1 MKTRTLCLAILL
13 LGAAGV
19 ASADQDES
27 HWGGGKSHDRVNDQ
41 QGAGKSHDSFHDRSA
56 PTLQAP
62 EIDPVSMVA
71 ALTLLGGILAVSRG
85 HRTDRRSP

>member
-19 ASADQDES
+19 ASADQNEN
-27 HWGGGKSHDRVNDQ
+27 HWGGGKSHDWVNDHR
-41 QGAGKSHDSFHDRSA
+41 GAGKSHDSFNDRSA
-56 PTLQAP
+56 PTVQAP

-71 ALTLLGGILAVSRG
+71 ALTLIGGLLAVSRG
-85 HRTDRRSP
+85 HRRDLRSP